1 MFEELEIDDN
11 KKYLNIYDT
20 EGMIYIKNYYQ
31 QNYYLS
37 IRKNDIY
44 MKIID
49 EKYLTLKNP
58 INAFGILGL
67 LKIKYGH
74 ILIYINK
81 AKNFLMFKNS
91 LIYSPL
97 DINYIFLSF
106 ENNNEINNKN
116 KEIEEIFIE
125 FKNNF
130 LKCSCFVSNTYNIS
144 NVYPSCKINKKNFKY
159 HFYLLNYSLIKY
171 FLNENST
178 IEEQNNF
185 NNYFVYAIN
194 GSVFSFEE
202 NINKNKIIYFFIFRR
217 KIKDINNNY
226 TNLNFYNFEIFI
238 EFNNNLLN
246 FNFYSILGEN
256 RNNKNYYVQL
266 VREFKHKI
274 GLILCFF
281 NDNFDNYDNQNQI
294 ENTLNNFFKNC
305 NFFPFKEDGLVEN
318 LKIVLKGLKN
328 YFLNEIEYFCEGKII
343 KINKEN
349 KKEFIQKN
357 KFQNG
362 VFFILSYDIKHLFV
376 QMKII
381 FKEIINLIFSDFSH
395 YLNINIDFTLNNK
408 LNGFT
413 EINYNN
419 IDLFENNEKSN
430 NLINVCLNNFEKK
443 MNEKYN
449 IFNIEEF
456 ENKNLN
462 INSTKLKDIF
472 NNIINNNNN
481 NNIENN
487 INNNNIENNYN
498 NIKIKQKAF
507 TMFNNS
513 SEILHIFFLSYNLNA
528 FDIIQNNSEDLLNK
542 ILFPE
547 KYSQYFTMS
556 NYPDIYCIG
565 FQETIKLNK
574 MNVLIKNNN
583 NVYKIWIKKITSKL
597 CNKFGYQLIIKE
609 SMVGLLFL
617 CYVKSDKNKFIK
629 NINIIHNK
637 TGFKGFLGNKGNITV
652 EFKYKEFYF
661 GISTAHLIAGEN
673 EEKFIQRLNELK
685 FILTQKIKN
694 NIFYKNDFY
703 FIFGDLNFR
712 LRNLNSEGFYKLIDQ
727 IETNEIEI
735 KKLQNYNEKL
745 FEYDSLNNYLYK
757 KYIDYYIMEKEIN
770 FLPTYKLIKNKKNY
784 NLKRV
789 PAWCDRILYKC
800 GKGNIRN
807 IFYDSIECFESDHKP
822 IVGYFQIKL

>member
-1 MFEELEIDDN
+1 MFEELELDDN
-11 KKYLNIYDT
+11 KKIFNIYDT

-31 QNYYLS
+31 KKYYLS

-58 INAFGILGL
+58 INVFGILGL

-81 AKNFLMFKNS
+81 AKNFQKFKKS
-91 LIYSPL
+91 IIYSPI

-106 ENNNEINNKN
+106 EHNNENDKS

-130 LKCSCFVSNTYNIS
+130 LKSSCFVSNSYNIS
-144 NVYPSCKINKKNFKY
+144 NIYPSCKINNKNIKSQ
-159 HFYLLNYSLIKY
+159 FYLLNYSLIKY

-194 GSVFSFEE
+194 GSVHSFEE
-202 NINKNKIIYFFIFRR
+202 KINKKKIFYFFIFRR
-217 KIKDINNNY
+217 KTKDINNNY
-226 TNLNFYNFEIFI
+226 TNLNFYNIEIFI
-238 EFNNNLLN
+238 EIDDNLLN
-246 FNFYSILGEN
+246 FNLYSILGEN
-256 RNNKNYYVQL
+256 RNNKNYYFQL

-281 NDNFDNYDNQNQI
+281 NDNFDNYDNQKQI
-294 ENTLNNFFKNC
+294 ENTLNNFFNNC
-305 NFFPFKEDGLVEN
+305 YVFNFKEDGLIEN
-318 LKIVLKGLKN
+318 IKIIIEGFKN
-328 YFLNEIEYFCEGKII
+328 YLLKEIKYFCEGKIV

-349 KKEFIQKN
+349 KKEFIQKD
-357 KFQNG
+357 KIQNG
-362 VFFILSYDIKHLFV
+362 FFFILSYDIKNLFI

-381 FKEIINLIFSDFSH
+381 FKEIINLIFTDFSQ

-413 EINYNN
+413 EIDYDK
-419 IDLFENNEKSN
+419 IDLFKNNKNSDD
-430 NLINVCLNNFEKK
+430 LINLFLDDFEKK

-462 INSTKLKDIF
+462 KNSTKLKDIF
-472 NNIINNNNN
+472 NNIKNNINENDIN

-487 INNNNIENNYN
+487 FNSNI
-498 NIKIKQKAF
+498 IQKALTIGKNINIF
-507 TMFNNS
+507 
-513 SEILHIFFLSYNLNA
+513 SENLHIFFLSYNLNA
-528 FDIIQNNSEDLLNK
+528 LDISQNDSDNLLNT

-565 FQETIKLNK
+565 FQETIKLNT
-574 MNVLIKNNN
+574 NNILLKNNN

-597 CNKFGYQLIIKE
+597 CNKFGYQLVIKE
-609 SMVGLLFL
+609 SMIGLLFL
-617 CYVKSDKNKFIK
+617 CYVKNDKNKFIN
-629 NINIIHNK
+629 NININHNK

-652 EFKYKEFYF
+652 QFKYKEFFF
-661 GISTAHLIAGEN
+661 GICVAHLIAGEN
-673 EEKFIQRLNELK
+673 EEKFNHRLNELK
-685 FILTQKIKN
+685 FILTQKTKN
-694 NIFYKNDFY
+694 KVFYKNDFY

-712 LRNLNSEGFYKLIDQ
+712 LNNLNSEDFFKLINQ
-727 IETNEIEI
+727 IETKEIEI
-735 KKLQNYNEKL
+735 EKLQNYKEKL
-745 FEYDSLNNYLYK
+745 FEYDSLTNYLYK
-757 KYIDYYIMEKEIN
+757 KFIDYYIMEKEIN
-770 FLPTYKLIKNKKNY
+770 FLPTYKMIKNKNNY
-784 NLKRV
+784 NLKRI